1 MGRPENRKIEMIC
14 PKCSQV
20 IEVSTTETMV
30 YCIACRKWCREE
42 IDLKRKRLRSTP
54 AEAIRKGIRCH

>member
-1 MGRPENRKIEMIC
+1 MERQEEKKIEMIC
-14 PKCSQV
+14 PKCAQV

-42 IDLKRKRLRSTP
+42 MDLNRKRPRSTP
-54 AEAIRKGIRCH
+54 EKAIRKGIRCH

>member
-1 MGRPENRKIEMIC
+1 MERREERKVEMIC

-42 IDLKRKRLRSTP
+42 MDLNRKRPRSTP
-54 AEAIRKGIRCH
+54 EKAIRKGIRCH